1 MDYNIKRE
9 RPWGPH
15 RHQPPNVRGHRAKEN
30 YHHII
35 HYPDEYTTKKL
46 DGKTYIVLLSMLMDH
61 TFIIYMRFIQPD
73 INQNMFSSQVLLI
86 SVTKLGGRHPVTG
99 RKVIEGVGGGSKQ
112 KARWIDWLR
121 YAFTGLLRLIIANM
135 FYF

>member
-1 MDYNIKRE
+1 MDYNWKRE
-9 RPWGPH
+9 RPYGPH

-35 HYPDEYTTKKL
+35 HYPEDGKYTIKKL
-46 DGKTYIVLLSMLMDH
+46 NGKRIQSHPLKSDCKVLIK
-61 TFIIYMRFIQPD
+61 TF
-73 INQNMFSSQVLLI
+73 LL
-86 SVTKLGGRHPVTG
+86 VTKLGGRHPVTG

-121 YAFTGLLRLIIANM
+121 YVLQLKTCTDCPVNKYAQ
-135 FYF
+135 